1 MLMTHVK
8 KSCKGL
14 RHILSAALVL
24 VLFAA
29 TAVAQNGDKRTIT
42 GTVTDAKTGETI
54 IGANL
59 WIKGTTVGTTT
70 NFDGNYTIESENES
84 DVLAVSFIGYQTQE
98 VIIAKQTTINFNLEA
113 DTESLDEVVV
123 VAYGTQKKSNLTGSV
138 ASVKADKLKDVTTPR
153 VENLLQGK
161 ASGVYVS
168 TASGQPGSK
177 AKIRIRGK
185 GSLSSEVDPLWV
197 VDGVVGA
204 DGSSISPN
212 EIENISI
219 LKDAS
224 ATALYGS
231 RGANGVIIVTT
242 KTAKKGREVLSVNA
256 NYGVNILSLGN
267 FEVMNSQELYDYHKS
282 WNGKPWFTE
291 KLLETDT
298 DWFDLGTQTGTVQ
311 NYNMSYSGTSGKVS
325 TFIMG
330 DYYNETGSV
339 KGYEYDKYTMR
350 VNLDYKVND
359 KLTLKTKLSGF
370 VKKTDDQQHSVYAMY
385 HYLPWDSPKNLD
397 GSVRKGD
404 EGTASLENSTEG
416 DYWIGRDGS
425 NYMYNLQWNWSRS
438 RQIGGDVNMGFDYK
452 ITPFLTFVST
462 NNYNYKHYFGEHYTD
477 ARSTAGE
484 SDKGSLEND
493 NRSYTKRFTNQM
505 LKFNK
510 AFGDDHNLTALVGY
524 EFTDYVY
531 ERSDA
536 VGKGI
541 PQATEVLGVAAE
553 PKSVDGTKQEWA
565 MESYLFNT
573 NYIFKNRYMAQFSFR
588 RDGSS
593 RFGENKRFGNF
604 FTVSAGWSVH
614 EEDFMQNIEWLNT
627 LKVRT
632 SYGSVGNMPTAYYG
646 SYGLYAIDRHYVG
659 TPAAFPQQLV
669 NNNLT
674 WEKSYM
680 SNFAI
685 DARLFNR
692 LNLSVDIYD
701 KNTSDLLYYV
711 RLASITGVENQWQ
724 NVGKLNNRGVEIT
737 LNTDIV
743 RGDDFNW
750 DLDFNIGFN
759 KNEIKEMYNGQSQ
772 ITGKKNY
779 TEGHDMNEWFMREW
793 AGVDQATGA
802 PMWYIHNEDGTKE
815 TTTDYA
821 SATRELLDKSSA
833 PDFFGGFST
842 SLSYKNVNLSANF
855 GYAYGNYIYH
865 SARETFDSD
874 GGYPT
879 FNNMKMYDGWSRWEK
894 PGDKATHPKA
904 IEGGN
909 NQAYKPSSRYL
920 EDGSYLKLRN
930 VTLSYNLP
938 ESVLTKMK
946 LKSVKFFVTGENL
959 WTLTDFSGTD
969 PEVAVIGD
977 TNDYASRYYSEGTAG
992 ALYPMSRKFLFG
1004 VNIQF

>member
-1 MLMTHVK
+1 MMNMEKLR
-8 KSCKGL
+8 KGL
-14 RHILSAALVL
+14 RRALSTALILILIATSAI
-24 VLFAA
+24 
-29 TAVAQNGDKRTIT
+29 AQSGNKRTIT
-42 GTVTDAKTGETI
+42 GAVTDAQSGETI

-70 NFDGNYTIESENES
+70 NFDGQFSIDSENSS
-84 DVLAVSFIGYQTQE
+84 DILVVSFIGYVTQE
-98 VIIAKQTTINFNLEA
+98 LTIGANSVVDFKLES

-153 VENLLQGK
+153 IENLLQGK

-256 NYGVNILSLGN
+256 NYGVNIMSLGN
-267 FEVMNSQELYDYHKS
+267 FDVMNSQELYDYHQS
-282 WNGKPWFTE
+282 WNSKPWFSE
-291 KLLETDT
+291 ELLKTDT
-298 DWFDLGTQTGTVQ
+298 DWFDEGTQTGTVQ
-311 NYNMSYSGTSGKVS
+311 NYNVSYSGTSGKVS

-359 KLTLKTKLSGF
+359 KLTIKTKVSGF
-370 VKKTDDQQHSVYAMY
+370 VRKTDSKQHSVYAMY
-385 HYLPWDSPKNLD
+385 HYLPWDSPLTMD
-397 GSVRKGD
+397 GSVKKGD
-404 EGTASLENSTEG
+404 EGTASLENGTEG
-416 DYWIGRDGS
+416 AYWIGRDGS
-425 NYMYNLQWNWSRS
+425 NYQYNLQWNWGQS
-438 RQIGGDVNMGFDYK
+438 RQVGGDVNMGFEYK
-452 ITPFLTFVST
+452 IAPYLTFEST
-462 NNYNYKHYFGEHYTD
+462 NNFNYKHYFGEGYTD

-484 SDKGSLEND
+484 SDNGSLNND
-493 NRSYTKRFTNQM
+493 QYSVSKRFTNQM
-505 LKFNK
+505 FKFNK
-510 AFGDDHNLTALVGY
+510 AIGDDHNLTALAGY
-524 EFTDYVY
+524 EFSDYLY
-531 ERSDA
+531 ESTSA
-536 VGKGI
+536 VGIGI
-541 PQATEVLGVAAE
+541 PQGTEVLNVAAE
-553 PKSVDGTKQEWA
+553 PKSVGGAKSEWA
-565 MESYLFNT
+565 MESYLFNA

-593 RFGENKRFGNF
+593 RFGKDKRFGNF
-604 FTVSAGWSVH
+604 FTVSGGWSIH
-614 EEDFMQNIEWLNT
+614 EESFMEDLSWLNT
-627 LKVRT
+627 LKARA
-632 SYGSVGNMPTAYYG
+632 SYGSVGNMPTSYYG
-646 SYGLYAIDRHYVG
+646 AYGLYSINKHYVG
-659 TPAAFPQQLV
+659 VPAAFPSQLE
-669 NNNLT
+669 NADLT

-685 DARLFNR
+685 DARIFNR
-692 LNLSVDIYD
+692 VNLTIDLYD

-711 RLASITGVENQWQ
+711 PLTSITGYQGQWQ
-724 NVGKLNNRGVEIT
+724 NVGELNNRGVEIT
-737 LNTDIV
+737 INADLITE
-743 RGDDFNW
+743 GDLTWDF
-750 DLDFNIGFN
+750 DFNIGFN
-759 KNEIKEMYNGQSQ
+759 KNEIKEMYNDQPQ
-772 ITGKKNY
+772 IIGKKKY
-779 TEGHDMNEWFMREW
+779 TEGHDMNQWFMREW
-793 AGVDQATGA
+793 AGVDAATGA
-802 PMWYIHNEDGTKE
+802 PQWYIHNEDGTKE
-815 TTTDYA
+815 ITTDYA

-842 SLSYKNVNLSANF
+842 SLSYKNLNLSANF
-855 GYAYGNYIYH
+855 GYAYGNDIYH

-894 PGDKATHPKA
+894 PGDIATHPKA

-938 ESVLTKMK
+938 ESMLTK
-946 LKSVKFFVTGENL
+946 LKMQSVKFFLTGENL

-969 PEVAVIGD
+969 PEVAVVGSTGSD
-977 TNDYASRYYSEGTAG
+977 AGSYYSEGTAG

-1004 VNIQF
+1004 VNVQF

>member
-1 MLMTHVK
+1 MK
-8 KSCKGL
+8 KTCKN
-14 RHILSAALVL
+14 LSRVLSIALVL

-29 TAVAQNGDKRTIT
+29 TAVAQSGNKKTIT
-42 GTVTDAKTGETI
+42 GIVTDAASGETI

-59 WIKGTTVGTTT
+59 WIKGTTIGTTT
-70 NFDGNYTIESENES
+70 DFNGKYSIESEKES
-84 DVLAVSFIGYQTQE
+84 DVLVVSFIGYQSQE
-98 VIIAKQTTINFNLEA
+98 ITVANQTLIDFKLES
-113 DTESLDEVVV
+113 DTESLDEVVI

-138 ASVKADKLKDVTTPR
+138 ASVKGDKLKDVTTPR

-204 DGSSISPN
+204 DGSAISPN

-242 KTAKKGREVLSVNA
+242 KTAKKGREVLTVNA

-282 WNGKPWFTE
+282 WNTKPWFSE

-330 DYYNETGSV
+330 DYYTETGSV
-339 KGYEYDKYTMR
+339 KGYDLDKYTMR

-370 VKKTDDQQHSVYAMY
+370 VRTTDSKQHSVYAMY
-385 HYLPWDSPKNLD
+385 HYLPWDSPYNLD

-404 EGTASLENSTEG
+404 EGTASLENGTDG
-416 DYWIGRDGS
+416 DFWIGRDGS
-425 NYMYNLQWNWSRS
+425 NYMYNLQWNWSQS
-438 RQIGGDVNMGFDYK
+438 RNVGGDVNMGLEYK
-452 ITPFLTFVST
+452 IAPFLTFEST
-462 NNYNYKHYFGEHYTD
+462 NNYNYKHYFGESYTD
-477 ARSTAGE
+477 ARSTSGE
-484 SDKGSLEND
+484 SDKGSLSN
-493 NRSYTKRFTNQM
+493 SHSSVTKRFTNQM

-510 AFGDDHNLTALVGY
+510 SFGDDHVLTALAGY
-524 EFTDYVY
+524 EYTDYKY
-531 ERSDA
+531 ESTSA

-541 PQATEVLGVAAE
+541 PQGTEVLNVAAE
-553 PKSVDGTKQEWA
+553 PKSVKGTKLEWA

-604 FTVSAGWSVH
+604 FTVSGGWSVH
-614 EEDFMQNIEWLNT
+614 EESFMEDLHWLNT
-627 LKVRT
+627 LKVRA
-632 SYGSVGNMPTAYYG
+632 SYGSVGNMPTSYYG
-646 SYGLYAIDRHYVG
+646 AYGLYAINRHYVG
-659 TPAAFPQQLV
+659 IPAAFPSQLE
-669 NNNLT
+669 NKDLT

-692 LNLSVDIYD
+692 VNLSIDLYD

-711 RLASITGVENQWQ
+711 PLTSITGVEGQWQ
-724 NVGKLNNRGVEIT
+724 NVGELNNRGIEIS

-750 DLDFNIGFN
+750 DFDFNIGFN
-759 KNEIKEMYNGQSQ
+759 KNEIKEMYNGQPQ
-772 ITGKKNY
+772 IIGKKKY

-793 AGVDQATGA
+793 AGVDEATGA
-802 PMWYIHNEDGTKE
+802 PLWYIHNEDGTKE
-815 TTTDYA
+815 TTSDYA

-842 SLSYKNVNLSANF
+842 SLSYKNISLSANF

-879 FNNMKMYDGWSRWEK
+879 FNNMKMHDGWSRWEN

-938 ESVLTKMK
+938 ESVLEKIK
-946 LKSVKFFVTGENL
+946 LNSVKFFVTGENL
-959 WTLTDFSGTD
+959 YTWTDFSGTD
-969 PEVAVIGD
+969 PEVAVVGE
-977 TNDYASRYYSEGTAG
+977 TGNNSGAYYSEGTAG

-1004 VNIQF
+1004 VNVQF